1 VAELLSFLLGLAAF
15 YSIYQM
21 LALSLNLEYGYG
33 GLPNFGK
40 VMFFAGGAFVTGAL
54 LTRLVALS
62 FGAPPDIVWDVSRFK
77 VYNTLLASQGSS
89 YLASNPPLALALFT
103 LMLLLGAGVGALL
116 GILASYPAIRLRE
129 DYLGVTLI
137 VSGELLRVMARNYE
151 PLICGTLGVSVPNLF
166 AWAGAYSELVKV
178 GNMLLV
184 SAITLLL
191 VNTMVNSPY
200 GRALRAIRDHEA
212 AAASLG
218 KDVALIKIKTLA
230 VGSAIAGAAG
240 SMYAIYLGA
249 VVADEFTPLK
259 TFIVWLMVVMGGAG
273 NNAGACLGALVY
285 IGIDRALTLFKHL
298 IPLPFDVNYLYYIA
312 MGMALILLLMYK
324 PEGIL
329 PERPGKI
336 YANVV
341 KLVNG
346 LGGGRAAPR

>member
-1 VAELLSFLLGLAAF
+1 VAELFSFLLGLAAF

-62 FGAPPDIVWDVSRFK
+62 LGAPPDMVWDVSKFK
-77 VYNTLLASQGSS
+77 IYNTLLATRGSG
-89 YLASNPPLALALFT
+89 YLATNPLLALTLFA
-103 LMLLLGAGVGALL
+103 LMLILGAGVGALL
-116 GILASYPAIRLRE
+116 GILASYPAVRLRE

-137 VSGELLRVMARNYE
+137 VSGELLRIVARNYE
-151 PLICGTLGVSVPNLF
+151 PLVCGTLGVSVPNLF
-166 AWAGAYSELVKV
+166 AWAGTYSELIKV
-178 GNMLLV
+178 GSMVAVSTATVLL
-184 SAITLLL
+184 I
-191 VNTMVNSPY
+191 NIMVNSPY
-200 GRALRAIRDHEA
+200 GRALRAMRDQEA

-218 KDVALIKIKTLA
+218 KDVVLLKIKTLA

-240 SMYAIYLGA
+240 SMYAMYLGA

-273 NNAGACLGALVY
+273 NNAGACLGALTY

-298 IPLPFDVNYLYYIA
+298 IPLPFDVNYLYYTV
-312 MGMALILLLMYK
+312 MGVALILLLMYR

-329 PERPGKI
+329 PERPGRL
-336 YANVV
+336 YATTEISSDSR
-341 KLVNG
+341 
-346 LGGGRAAPR
+346 GGQAAPH